1 MDDQPPTN
9 RIGFRLQVRPDL
21 IDEYRARH
29 AEVWPEMR
37 AALTRCGWHNY
48 SLFLDADGVL
58 FGYFET
64 PGTLADAV
72 AAMQREPVNERW
84 QAEMGPLLRD
94 RRHAGRPADAPPRRG
109 VPPAVR
115 TATEEQR

>member
-1 MDDQPPTN
+1 MDDQPN
-9 RIGFRLQVRPDL
+9 RIGFRLQVRPEL

-37 AALTRCGWHNY
+37 DALTRCGWQNY

-64 PGTLADAV
+64 TGTLADAV

-84 QAEMGPLLRD
+84 QAEMTPYFVTGET
-94 RRHAGRPADAPPRRG
+94 PADQQMRPL
-109 VPPAVR
+109 
-115 TATEEQR
+115 EEVFHLP

>member
-1 MDDQPPTN
+1 MDDQPN
-9 RIGFRLQVRPDL
+9 RIGFRLQVRPEL

-29 AEVWPEMR
+29 AEVWPDMR
-37 AALTRCGWHNY
+37 EALTRCGWRNY

-64 PGTLADAV
+64 TGTLADAV

-84 QAEMGPLLRD
+84 QTEMNPYFVTGET
-94 RRHAGRPADAPPRRG
+94 PADQQMRPL
-109 VPPAVR
+109 
-115 TATEEQR
+115 EEVFHLP

>member
-1 MDDQPPTN
+1 MDDQPN
-9 RIGFRLQVRPDL
+9 RIGFRLQVRPEL

-37 AALTRCGWHNY
+37 EALTRCGWHNY

-72 AAMQREPVNERW
+72 AAMQARAGQRALAGADGPV
-84 QAEMGPLLRD
+84 LRD
-94 RRHAGRPADAPPRRG
+94 RRDAGRPADAPPRGG

-115 TATEEQR
+115 AIDRGER